1 MNFSRDNSMLI
12 EEILIIRH
20 NGVSFGISTALIG
33 QILRVPDITSLALSP
48 YEVRGLCAVGGGIV
62 TLLDFN
68 LLLGLSECSGSEQGN
83 RVITL
88 NGDMS
93 VLALLV
99 DEVTVS
105 LTIDQNK
112 IEYLDVKDEAIIAI
126 AHHEDTLIQIVSLE
140 YVIGAIRSVKVETQ
154 AVVEKNRHEIA
165 ASALESEK
173 IRYLVFK
180 MGTEE
185 YALPIDELREILSA
199 DVHITAMAGSND
211 EIIGMMSLREEL
223 VVVADLR
230 CFYGFEPQ
238 TGDKNR
244 IMIVQMHNK
253 TLGLMVDEI
262 MDIHEFSKSDLDSLG
277 GGNDDNRIAGV
288 IRNGEK
294 LISLISKSAIE
305 SLLERNNDIVVS
317 NEASVVNENAAQLI
331 EVVIFK
337 LGNEEYAFSIEEVAE
352 IIDTTPITPVANAS
366 GMVDGII
373 NIRGQI
379 VTIGSL
385 HKRLGI
391 SAPEQSDQKIIICH
405 APKGR
410 IGFFV
415 NAVSDVLSVDPDQ
428 MRDEE
433 SSDGLFSNVIHL
445 DEGKRLVL
453 LFNRDVSQLL
463 KGAA

>member
-1 MNFSRDNSMLI
+1 MLI

-20 NGVSFGISTALIG
+20 NEVSFGISTASIG
-33 QILRVPDITSLALSP
+33 QILRVPEITSLALSP
-48 YEVRGLCAVGGGIV
+48 NEVCGLCAVGGGIV

-68 LLLGLSECSGSEQGN
+68 LLLGLSSCSGLEQRN

-88 NGDMS
+88 NNEMS
-93 VLALLV
+93 MLALLV

-105 LTIDQNK
+105 LTIDQGK
-112 IEYLDVKDEAIIAI
+112 IEYLDAQDEAIVAI
-126 AHHEDTLIQIVSLE
+126 VHHEDTLVQVVSLE
-140 YVIGAIRSVKVETQ
+140 FLIGAIRAVKVKAKSVAEKTNHDTDISTQ
-154 AVVEKNRHEIA
+154 VDDKD
-165 ASALESEK
+165 
-173 IRYLVFK
+173 RYLVFK
-180 MGTEE
+180 MGAEE
-185 YALPIDELREILSA
+185 YALPIDELREILNVDIA
-199 DVHITAMAGSND
+199 ITTIAGSNE
-211 EIIGMMSLREEL
+211 EIIGMMSLRDEL

-230 CFYGFEPQ
+230 KFYGFKPQ
-238 TGDKNR
+238 DSDKNR
-244 IMIVQMHNK
+244 IMIVEMHNK
-253 TLGLMVDEI
+253 TLGLMIDEI
-262 MDIHEFSKSDLDSLG
+262 VDIHEFSKSDLDSLG

-294 LISLISKSAIE
+294 LISLIANGAIK
-305 SLLERNNDIVVS
+305 SLLEGNNDIMAS
-317 NEASVVNENAAQLI
+317 NEVSTLNENTVEMI

-337 LGNEEYAFSIEEVAE
+337 LGDEEYAFSIEEVAE
-352 IIDTTPITPVANAS
+352 IIDMTPVTPVASSAE
-366 GMVDGII
+366 MVDGII

-391 SAPEQSDQKIIICH
+391 TASQQSDQKIIICH

-415 NAVSDVLSVDPDQ
+415 NTVSDVLSVNPAQ
-428 MRDEE
+428 MREEE

-445 DEGKRLVL
+445 EEGKRLVL

-463 KGAA
+463 KATG

>member
-1 MNFSRDNSMLI
+1 MLI

-20 NGVSFGISTALIG
+20 DAVLFGISTALIG
-33 QILRVPDITSLALSP
+33 QILRVPDITTLALSP

-62 TLLDFN
+62 TTLDFN
-68 LLLGLSECSGSEQGN
+68 LLLGLKPCSGNEQGN

-88 NGDMS
+88 NDSMS
-93 VLALLV
+93 ALALLV

-105 LTIDQNK
+105 LMIDQEK
-112 IEYLDVKDEAIIAI
+112 IEYLDVKDEAIVAI
-126 AHHEDTLIQIVSLE
+126 VHHGDSLIQIVNLE
-140 YVIGAIRSVKVETQ
+140 YVIGAIRPVSVKVQ
-154 AVVEKNRHEIA
+154 DVVEKHSNIIA
-165 ASALESEK
+165 TSTQESEK
-173 IRYLVFK
+173 NRYLVFK
-180 MGTEE
+180 MGAEE
-185 YALPIDELREILSA
+185 YALPIDDLREILNA
-199 DVHITAMAGSND
+199 DAAITTMAGSNP

-230 CFYGFEPQ
+230 RYYEFEPNISE
-238 TGDKNR
+238 KNR

-253 TLGLMVDEI
+253 TLGLMIDEI
-262 MDIHEFSKSDLDSLG
+262 VDIYEFSKSDIDTMSV
-277 GGNDDNRIAGV
+277 NCDDNRIGGV
-288 IRNGEK
+288 IRNGDK
-294 LISLISKSAIE
+294 LISLIGKSAIE
-305 SLLERNNDIVVS
+305 SLLARNNDIVVS
-317 NEASVVNENAAQLI
+317 NEVSVVDENVAEMI

-337 LGNEEYAFSIEEVAE
+337 LGHEEYAFSIEEVAE
-352 IIDTTPITPVANAS
+352 IIDTTPITPVANAA
-366 GMVDGII
+366 GMVEGII

-391 SAPEQSDQKIIICH
+391 CPSEESDQKIIICH

-415 NAVSDVLSVDPDQ
+415 NAVSDVLSVDPGL

-433 SSDGLFSNVIHL
+433 SPEGLFSNVIHL

-453 LFNRDVSQLL
+453 LFNRDIAQLL
-463 KGAA
+463 KGTA

>member
-1 MNFSRDNSMLI
+1 MLI

-20 NGVSFGISTALIG
+20 NEVSFGISTASIG

-62 TLLDFN
+62 TVLDFN
-68 LLLGLSECSGSEQGN
+68 LLLGLTPCSGAEQAN

-88 NGDMS
+88 NNEMS

-105 LTIDQNK
+105 LTVDQEK
-112 IEYLDVKDEAIIAI
+112 IEYLDVEDEAIIAI
-126 AHHEDTLIQIVSLE
+126 IHNDDDLIQVVSLE
-140 YVIGAIRSVKVETQ
+140 YVIGAIRAVKVESQT
-154 AVVEKNRHEIA
+154 VVEKTNYD
-165 ASALESEK
+165 SEFAVTIDDK
-173 IRYLVFK
+173 SRYLVFK
-180 MGTEE
+180 MAQEE
-185 YALPIDELREILSA
+185 YALPIDALREILSA
-199 DVHITAMAGSND
+199 DVTITHIAGSNE

-223 VVVADLR
+223 IVVADLR
-230 CFYGFEPQ
+230 SFYGFEPQ
-238 TGDKNR
+238 KSEKNR
-244 IMIVQMHNK
+244 IMIIQMHNK
-253 TLGLMVDEI
+253 TLGLMIDEI
-262 MDIHEFSKSDLDSLG
+262 VDIHEFSKSDLDSLG
-277 GGNDDNRIAGV
+277 GGNDDNRISGV

-294 LISLISKSAIE
+294 LISLISNSAIE
-305 SLLERNNDIVVS
+305 SLFERNNDIVISNDVS
-317 NEASVVNENAAQLI
+317 AINENAVDMV

-352 IIDTTPITPVANAS
+352 IIDMTPITPVASAAD
-366 GMVDGII
+366 MVDGII

-391 SAPEQSDQKIIICH
+391 TTSMQGDQKIIICH

-415 NAVSDVLSVDPDQ
+415 NTVSDVLSVDPAL
-428 MRDEE
+428 MREEE
-433 SSDGLFSNVIHL
+433 SADGLFSNVIHL

-453 LFNRDVSQLL
+453 LFSRDVSQLL

>member
-1 MNFSRDNSMLI
+1 MLI

-20 NGVSFGISTALIG
+20 NEVLFGISTALIG

-68 LLLGLSECSGSEQGN
+68 LLLGLKPCSGSNQGN

-88 NGDMS
+88 NNEMS

-99 DEVTVS
+99 DEVTIS
-105 LTIDQNK
+105 LTVDQEK
-112 IEYLDVKDEAIIAI
+112 IEYLDVVDEAIIAI
-126 AHHEDTLIQIVSLE
+126 VHHEDTLIQVVSLE
-140 YVIGAIRSVKVETQ
+140 CMIAAIRSVRVPAQ
-154 AVVEKNRHEIA
+154 AVIEKSRCDAE
-165 ASALESEK
+165 ASTGAEDKS
-173 IRYLVFK
+173 RYLVFK
-180 MGTEE
+180 MGAEE
-185 YALPIDELREILSA
+185 YALPIDDLREILNA
-199 DVHITAMAGSND
+199 DVTITAMAGSND

-230 CFYGFEPQ
+230 SFYGFEPKL
-238 TGDKNR
+238 GEKNR

-253 TLGLMVDEI
+253 TLGLMIDEI
-262 MDIHEFSKSDLDSLG
+262 VDIHEFSKNDLDSLG
-277 GGNDDNRIAGV
+277 TGSDDKRIAGV
-288 IRNGEK
+288 IHNGDK
-294 LISLISKSAIE
+294 LISLISNSAIE
-305 SLLERNNDIVVS
+305 SLLERNNDIIVS
-317 NEASVVNENAAQLI
+317 NTISAVSENAVQRL

-337 LGNEEYAFSIEEVAE
+337 LGNEEYAFNIEEVAE
-352 IIDTTPITPVANAS
+352 IIDMTTVTPVANATE
-366 GMVDGII
+366 MVDGII

-391 SAPEQSDQKIIICH
+391 NVSTRGDQKIIICH

-410 IGFFV
+410 VGFFV
-415 NAVSDVLSVDPDQ
+415 NTVSDVLSIDTAQ
-428 MRDEE
+428 MREEE

-453 LFNRDVSQLL
+453 LFKRDISQLL

>member
-1 MNFSRDNSMLI
+1 MHI

-20 NGVSFGISTALIG
+20 NEVSFGISTALIG

-68 LLLGLSECSGSEQGN
+68 LLLGLKPCNGSDQGN

-88 NGDMS
+88 NDEMS
-93 VLALLV
+93 ALALLV

-105 LTIDQNK
+105 LTIDQEK
-112 IEYLDVKDEAIIAI
+112 IEYLDVADEAIVAI
-126 AHHEDTLIQIVSLE
+126 VHYEDTLIQVVSLE
-140 YVIGAIRSVKVETQ
+140 YVIGAIRSVKVSAQAVSEKTSSDTETSTQ
-154 AVVEKNRHEIA
+154 AEDK
-165 ASALESEK
+165 S
-173 IRYLVFK
+173 RYLVFK
-180 MGTEE
+180 MGAEE
-185 YALPIDELREILSA
+185 YALPIDDLREILNA
-199 DVHITAMAGSND
+199 DVTITAMAGSND

-223 VVVADLR
+223 VVIADLR
-230 CFYGFEPQ
+230 RFYGFEPKA
-238 TGDKNR
+238 GEKNR

-253 TLGLMVDEI
+253 TLGLMIDEI
-262 MDIHEFSKSDLDSLG
+262 VDIHEFSKNDLDSLG
-277 GGNDDNRIAGV
+277 TNNDDKRLAGV
-288 IRNGEK
+288 IHNGSK

-305 SLLERNNDIVVS
+305 SLLERNNDIIVS
-317 NEASVVNENAAQLI
+317 NDVIAVSENAVEML

-352 IIDTTPITPVANAS
+352 IIDMTPVTPVANAAE
-366 GMVDGII
+366 MVDGII

-391 SAPEQSDQKIIICH
+391 SIPTHGDQKIIICH

-415 NAVSDVLSVDPDQ
+415 NTVSDVLSIDPAQ

-433 SSDGLFSNVIHL
+433 SDDGLFSQVIHL

-453 LFNRDVSQLL
+453 LFNRNISQLL
-463 KGAA
+463 EGAA

>member
-1 MNFSRDNSMLI
+1 MLI

-20 NGVSFGISTALIG
+20 NEVSFGISTALIG

-68 LLLGLSECSGSEQGN
+68 LLLGLTPCGALDQKN

-88 NGDMS
+88 NNEMS
-93 VLALLV
+93 TLALLV

-105 LTIDQNK
+105 LTIDQQK
-112 IEYLDVKDEAIIAI
+112 IEYLDVVDEAIIAI
-126 AHHEDTLIQIVSLE
+126 VHHEDMLIQVVSLE
-140 YVIGAIRSVKVETQ
+140 YVIAAIRSVKVAAQ
-154 AVVEKNRHEIA
+154 VV
-165 ASALESEK
+165 SEK
-173 IRYLVFK
+173 SRYDTESSVKVEDKSRYLVFK
-180 MGTEE
+180 MGAEE
-185 YALPIDELREILSA
+185 YALPIDDLREILNA
-199 DVHITAMAGSND
+199 DVTITAMAGSND

-223 VVVADLR
+223 VVIADLR
-230 CFYGFEPQ
+230 RFYGSQPKPGE
-238 TGDKNR
+238 KNR

-253 TLGLMVDEI
+253 TLGLMIDEI
-262 MDIHEFSKSDLDSLG
+262 VDIHEFSKADLDSLG
-277 GGNDDNRIAGV
+277 TSNDDKRIAGV
-288 IRNGEK
+288 IHNGDK
-294 LISLISKSAIE
+294 LISLVSNSAIE

-317 NEASVVNENAAQLI
+317 NDVAAVSENAVEMV

-352 IIDTTPITPVANAS
+352 IIDMTPVTPVANAVE
-366 GMVDGII
+366 MVDGII

-391 SAPEQSDQKIIICH
+391 KIPTHGDQKIIICH

-415 NAVSDVLSVDPDQ
+415 NTVSDVLSIDPAQ
-428 MRDEE
+428 MRAEE
-433 SSDGLFSNVIHL
+433 SGDGLFSNVIHL

-453 LFNRDVSQLL
+453 LFNRNISQVLE
-463 KGAA
+463 GAA

>member
-1 MNFSRDNSMLI
+1 MRI
-12 EEILIIRH
+12 EEILIVRH
-20 NGVSFGISTALIG
+20 NEVSFGISAALIG

-48 YEVRGLCAVGGGIV
+48 HEVRGLCAVGGGIV
-62 TLLDFN
+62 TVLDFN
-68 LLLGLSECSGSEQGN
+68 LLLGLQPCSGLGQAN

-88 NGDMS
+88 NDEMS

-112 IEYLDVKDEAIIAI
+112 IEYLDVQDEAIIAI
-126 AHHEDTLIQIVSLE
+126 VHHEGTLIQVVNLE
-140 YVIGAIRSVKVETQ
+140 YMIGLIRSVKIESQ
-154 AVVEKNRHEIA
+154 AIVDKSNNQMVTATSQSDK
-165 ASALESEK
+165 S
-173 IRYLVFK
+173 RYLVFK
-180 MGTEE
+180 MGGEE
-185 YALPIDELREILSA
+185 YALAIDELREILST
-199 DVHITAMAGSND
+199 DITITTIAGAND

-230 CFYGFEPQ
+230 RFYGFEPHIS
-238 TGDKNR
+238 DKNR
-244 IMIVQMHNK
+244 IMIVQMNHK
-253 TLGLMVDEI
+253 TLGLMIDEI
-262 MDIHEFSKSDLDSLG
+262 MDIHEFSKSDLDSLSG
-277 GGNDDNRIAGV
+277 GSDDKRIAGV
-288 IRNGEK
+288 IRNRDK
-294 LISLISKSAIE
+294 LISLVSSSAIE
-305 SLLERNNDIVVS
+305 SLLERNSDIIIANDIS
-317 NEASVVNENAAQLI
+317 IVNENAVEMV

-352 IIDTTPITPVANAS
+352 IIDTTPITPIANTS
-366 GMVDGII
+366 EMVDGII

-391 SAPEQSDQKIIICH
+391 TMSAQDDHKIIICH

-415 NAVSDVLSVDPDQ
+415 NTVSDVLSVDPAQ
-428 MRDEE
+428 MREEE
-433 SSDGLFSNVIHL
+433 SADGLFSNVIHL

-453 LFNRDVSQLL
+453 LFNRDISQLL

>member
-1 MNFSRDNSMLI
+1 MRI

-20 NGVSFGISTALIG
+20 NEVSFGISTALIG

-68 LLLGLSECSGSEQGN
+68 LLLGLAPCSGLDQGN

-88 NGDMS
+88 NNEMS
-93 VLALLV
+93 ALALLV

-105 LTIDQNK
+105 LTIEQDK
-112 IEYLDVKDEAIIAI
+112 IEYLDVTDEAIIAI
-126 AHHEDTLIQIVSLE
+126 VHHEDTLIQVVSLE
-140 YVIGAIRSVKVETQ
+140 YVIGAIRSVKVSAQ
-154 AVVEKNRHEIA
+154 AVVEKSSYDAE
-165 ASALESEK
+165 ASVKAEDKS
-173 IRYLVFK
+173 RYLVFK
-180 MGTEE
+180 MGSEE
-185 YALPIDELREILSA
+185 YALPIDELREILNA
-199 DVHITAMAGSND
+199 DVTITAMAGSND

-223 VVVADLR
+223 VVIADLR
-230 CFYGFEPQ
+230 RFYGFEPKS
-238 TGDKNR
+238 GEKNR
-244 IMIVQMHNK
+244 IMIVQMDNK
-253 TLGLMVDEI
+253 TLGLMIDEI
-262 MDIHEFSKSDLDSLG
+262 VDIHEFSKEDLDSLG
-277 GGNDDNRIAGV
+277 TSNDDKRIGGV
-288 IRNGEK
+288 IHNGEK
-294 LISLISKSAIE
+294 LISLISNSAIA
-305 SLLERNNDIVVS
+305 SLLERNSDIIVS
-317 NEASVVNENAAQLI
+317 NDVTAVSEDTAELV

-352 IIDTTPITPVANAS
+352 IIDMTPVTPVANAS
-366 GMVDGII
+366 EMVDGII

-391 SAPEQSDQKIIICH
+391 KIPTDVDQKIIICH

-415 NAVSDVLSVDPDQ
+415 NTVSDVLSIDPAQ
-428 MRDEE
+428 MREEE
-433 SSDGLFSNVIHL
+433 SDDGLFSNIIHL

-453 LFNRDVSQLL
+453 LFNRNISQLL
-463 KGAA
+463 ESAA

>member
-1 MNFSRDNSMLI
+1 MLI

-48 YEVRGLCAVGGGIV
+48 KEVRGLCAVGGGIV
-62 TLLDFN
+62 TVLDFN
-68 LLLGLSECSGSEQGN
+68 LLLGLTPCSGQDQGN

-88 NGDMS
+88 NDSMN

-105 LTIDQNK
+105 LTIDQEK
-112 IEYLDVKDEAIIAI
+112 IEYLEVQDEAIIAI
-126 AHHEDTLIQIVSLE
+126 VHHEDTLIQIVSLE
-140 YVIGAIRSVKVETQ
+140 YVIGAIRSVKIDVQ
-154 AVVEKNRHEIA
+154 SVIEKNNYEVA
-165 ASALESEK
+165 ASTQESDTS
-173 IRYLVFK
+173 RYLVFK
-180 MGTEE
+180 MGAEE
-185 YALPIDELREILSA
+185 YALGIDDLREILSSE
-199 DVHITAMAGSND
+199 VNITAIAGSNS

-230 CFYGFEPQ
+230 RYYGFEPNAS
-238 TGDKNR
+238 DKNR
-244 IMIVQMHNK
+244 IIIVQMHNK
-253 TLGLMVDEI
+253 TLGLMIDEI
-262 MDIHEFSKSDLDSLG
+262 MDIHEFKKSDIDTMGTTS
-277 GGNDDNRIAGV
+277 DDDRIVGV

-294 LISLISKSAIE
+294 LISLVGNNTIE
-305 SLLERNNDIVVS
+305 SLLARNSDIVVS
-317 NEASVVNENAAQLI
+317 NDVSSVNEYAVDRV

-352 IIDTTPITPVANAS
+352 IIDMTPVTPVANAAE
-366 GMVDGII
+366 MVDGII

-385 HKRLGI
+385 HKRLGM
-391 SAPEQSDQKIIICH
+391 SPPGQDDDQKIIICH

-415 NAVSDVLSVDPDQ
+415 NTVSDVLSVDPSQ
-428 MRDEE
+428 MREEE
-433 SSDGLFSNVIHL
+433 SADDLFSKVIHL

-453 LFNRDVSQLL
+453 LFNRDISQLL